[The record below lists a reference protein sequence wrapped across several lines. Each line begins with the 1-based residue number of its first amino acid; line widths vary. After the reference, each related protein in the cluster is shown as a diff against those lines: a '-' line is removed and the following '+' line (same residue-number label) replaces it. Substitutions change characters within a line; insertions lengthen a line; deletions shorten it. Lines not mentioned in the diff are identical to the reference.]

1 MCFRGRRAPPLL
13 MYHSSTGLGI
23 WMEADCGVVL
33 VDSML
38 SKHMCSQLISRWQFP
53 ISPNHLP
60 RPKGCCARDVIGKC
74 GWYRRRA
81 GRGSGWYYMSS
92 QCTSALKTSVKLCP
106 DHQREQRCDKRWRR
120 AVEKIRAS
128 VVFVGHSADAKRL
141 SVDHRHRVHAFTF
154 HTSPSRC
161 CQWHHLIA
169 GKSGV
174 RQARGSV
181 HFYLKTIFA

>member
-38 SKHMCSQLISRWQFP
+38 SKHMCSQLISRW
-53 ISPNHLP
+53 
-60 RPKGCCARDVIGKC
+60 R
-74 GWYRRRA
+74 
-81 GRGSGWYYMSS
+81 YYMSS